1 MFNLK
6 NNKKISLPKVEKDKI
21 SLSEIISELS
31 IEKKEAEILTAFLLN
46 KTRESLL
53 SNPDI
58 KTDDKFYKKIKDLEK
73 KRLKNYPIAYLV
85 GEKEFYGLNF
95 KVNKDVLVPR
105 PETEMMVDK
114 IIDILK
120 NESNNFEKDL
130 YTLKNLFDNNYND
143 PVFVD
148 VGTGSG
154 AIIIAIANEIKRL
167 WPNDSDNFKFYG
179 TDISEGA
186 LKIAKKNAKLHNLN
200 KIIKFFDGDLLSPIV
215 KKLNKKNLIIA
226 ANLPYLTPL
235 QVKGSPSI
243 SREPKIALV
252 AGIDGL
258 KYYRQLFKQLGKIN
272 YKTLILF
279 CEIDPSQTKNI
290 SYLGQKMFPEAKL
303 EIIKDLAKLDRFLKI
318 TII

>member
-6 NNKKISLPKVEKDKI
+6 KKQSLNLSKIEMGKI

-31 IEKKEAEILTAFLLN
+31 IEKKEAEILTAFLLH

-53 SNPDI
+53 SNSRTEVDN
-58 KTDDKFYKKIKDLEK
+58 KFYKKIKDLEK

-120 NESNNFEKDL
+120 NESNNFERDL
-130 YTLKNLFDNNYND
+130 YNPKNLFDNNYNN
-143 PVFVD
+143 PIFID

-154 AIIIAIANEIKRL
+154 AIIIAIANEIKKL

-179 TDISEGA
+179 IDISEAA

-200 KIIKFFDGDLLSPIV
+200 KIIKFFEGDLLSPIA
-215 KKLNKKNLIIA
+215 KKINKKNLIIT

-243 SREPKIALV
+243 SREPKLALV
-252 AGIDGL
+252 AGSDGL
-258 KYYRQLFKQLGKIN
+258 KYYRQLFKQLAKID

-279 CEIDPSQTKNI
+279 CEIDSSQTKNI
-290 SYLGQKMFPEAKL
+290 TYLAQKMFPEAKL
-303 EIIKDLAKLDRFLKI
+303 EIIKDLAKLNRLLKI
-318 TII
+318 TIL